1 MSHVDEWAEE
11 AEKAEDE
18 EGDESD
24 EGDEMAVET
33 EAGKKDEEKTD
44 TAEKDVRNNCDWNE
58 NLKLYI
64 FCVSFAQNVLE
75 EHRIKGVIGC
85 SAMPHVLP

>member
-1 MSHVDEWAEE
+1 VSHVDEWAEE

-44 TAEKDVRNNCDWNE
+44 TAEKDVRNNCD
-58 NLKLYI
+58 
-64 FCVSFAQNVLE
+64 
-75 EHRIKGVIGC
+75 
-85 SAMPHVLP
+85 